1 MPASELA
8 PNGGDA
14 VDHSVTFDS
23 VKDYYGKVLAKS
35 SDLKT
40 NACCTAEKLP
50 DRVKAALAK
59 VHEDVL
65 AKYYGC
71 GIVAP
76 DELRGKRVLDLGC
89 GSGRDVYVLAQFVG
103 EEGESIGV
111 DMTDAQ
117 LEVAR
122 ETEEWHRA
130 KFGFAKKNTRFL
142 TGYIERLDELEL
154 EPASFDVI
162 VSNCVLNLSPDKPAV
177 LAQLFKLLKD
187 GGEFF
192 FSDVYASRRVPKALR
207 EDEVLWG
214 ECISGALYWNDFE
227 RLSQRLG
234 FTDPRL
240 VKVAPITVNNKE
252 LEQKVS
258 HIQFASATY
267 RLFKLPGLL
276 EPDCE
281 DYGQAV
287 IYKGT
292 IESAPEAWALDDHHT
307 MQKGKV
313 FPVCG
318 NTWHMLYSTRF
329 RDHFDFIGNFDT
341 HYGIYEGCGRGSKLF
356 AEPGAAAC
364 APGGSCC

>member
-1 MPASELA
+1 MPTA
-8 PNGGDA
+8 NGTAGDA
-14 VDHSVTFDS
+14 AHALTFDS
-23 VKDYYGKVLAKS
+23 VKEYYGKVLAKS

-40 NACCTAEKLP
+40 NACCTAEAMP
-50 DRVKAALAK
+50 DRVKRALAK
-59 VHEDVL
+59 VHDDVL
-65 AKYYGC
+65 IKYYGC

-76 DELRGKRVLDLGC
+76 DELFGKRVLDLGC

-103 EEGESIGV
+103 ETGECVGV

-122 ETEEWHRA
+122 GTEEWHRER
-130 KFGFAKKNTRFL
+130 FGYAQKNTRFV

-154 EPASFDVI
+154 EAGSFDVI
-162 VSNCVLNLSPDKPAV
+162 VSNCVLNLSPDKQSV
-177 LAQLFKLLKD
+177 LAQVFKLLKP
-187 GGEFF
+187 GGELF
-192 FSDVYASRRVPKALR
+192 FSDVYASRRVPKALQQ
-207 EDEVLWG
+207 DEVLWG

-227 RLSQRLG
+227 RLAQKVG
-234 FTDPRL
+234 FADPRL
-240 VKVAPITVNNKE
+240 VKAAPITVNNLE
-252 LEQKVS
+252 LERKVA
-258 HIQFASATY
+258 HIRFVSATY

-292 IESAPEAWALDDHHT
+292 ILEHPQEWALDDHHT

-318 NTWHMLYSTRF
+318 NTWHMVYSTRF
-329 RDHFDFIGNFDT
+329 REHFEFIGNFDT
-341 HYGIYEGCGRGSKLF
+341 HFGIYEGCGRTSKLF
-356 AEPGAAAC
+356 PDGASAVC
-364 APGGSCC
+364 APGCC